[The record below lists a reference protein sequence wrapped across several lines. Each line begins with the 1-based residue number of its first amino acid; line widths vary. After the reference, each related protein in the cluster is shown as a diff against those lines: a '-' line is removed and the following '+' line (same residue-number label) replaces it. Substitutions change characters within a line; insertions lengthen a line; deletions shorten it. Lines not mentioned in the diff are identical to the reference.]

1 MNNLIKKGVTVKVT
15 NKNSSAY
22 GKSGVVTD
30 ASFDY
35 VTFRANFVNGSDQV
49 VKVKKSSVEIVPEK
63 VIPKTEAKEHKKLF
77 LFVDVNSGAHIS
89 STEELLS
96 YDHDGRASTLPILAY
111 NAKHAVKEAY
121 EQHEEWFEAVN
132 NLHLVTPDGEIKR
145 VNMAPTVED

>member
-15 NKNSSAY
+15 NNNSSAY

-30 ASFDY
+30 ASFEY
-35 VTFRANFVNGSDQV
+35 VSFRDSRGAL

-63 VIPKTEAKEHKKLF
+63 VVPKTEAKEHKKLF
-77 LFVDVNSGAHIS
+77 LFVDINSGAHIS
-89 STEELLS
+89 SAEELLS

-132 NLHLVTPDGEIKR
+132 NLHVVTFDGEIKR